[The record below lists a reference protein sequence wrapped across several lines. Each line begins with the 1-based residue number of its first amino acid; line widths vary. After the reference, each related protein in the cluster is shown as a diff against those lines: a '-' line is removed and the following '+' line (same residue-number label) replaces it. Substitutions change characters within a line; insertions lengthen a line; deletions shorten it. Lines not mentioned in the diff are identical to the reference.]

1 MPVSLLNTDTSFPTF
16 EGGVSV
22 EKRVEVLTNY
32 LYMLL
37 EELRYTF
44 SNLGEE
50 NFNDEGLKDLSIK
63 VAEPI
68 ELRVQS
74 TEKSLAEIKIS
85 SDKNETFIS
94 QMVSSIGEDGEVT
107 AASIVAA
114 INDAGSSVKIK
125 ADHVEITGFVTFESL
140 KKNGGSVINGN
151 NVSLILDA
159 TEDDGY
165 TTLVSNA
172 SLNFV
177 YQIAPNDDSFMANFY
192 TTVDGRDTDISSRY
206 ALHIITHQFKNKNKV
221 TVYPAIKM
229 SAAGRISIESN
240 SGLYIASQKSDGYII
255 LDAWD
260 NTRIVASSGFDTMKT
275 PINDLTYSFCLD
287 GIYFG
292 GRRLIAT

>member
-50 NFNDEGLKDLSIK
+50 NFNDQGLKNLSIK

-94 QMVSSIGEDGEVT
+94 QMVTSIGEKGEVT

-114 INDAGSSVKIK
+114 INDAGSSVKIS
-125 ADHVEITGFVTFESL
+125 ADHVEITGFVTFKSL
-140 KKNGGSVINGN
+140 EEDGGSVINGN

-159 TEDDGY
+159 AEDDGY
-165 TTLVSNA
+165 TNLASNA
-172 SLNFV
+172 SLNFM
-177 YQIAPNDDSFMANFY
+177 YRTETGTDRFMASLY
-192 TTVDGRDTDISSRY
+192 TTVDGTDTDITSRY
-206 ALHIITHQFKNKNKV
+206 ALHIDATAFRNNDG
-221 TVYPAIKM
+221 TWVYPAIKM

-240 SGLYIASQKSDGYII
+240 SGLYIASQEKDGYII

>member
-1 MPVSLLNTDTSFPTF
+1 MPVSLLNTDTSFPSF
-16 EGGVSV
+16 ENDTLVK
-22 EKRVEVLTNY
+22 ERVEVLTDY

-44 SNLGEE
+44 GNLGEE
-50 NFNDEGLKDLSIK
+50 NFNDAGLESLSMK

-68 ELRVQS
+68 NIRVQK
-74 TEKSLAEIKIS
+74 TEDSLAKIEILAE
-85 SDKNETFIS
+85 KNNTFIS
-94 QMVSSIGEDGEVT
+94 QMVSSIGEDGTVT

-125 ADHVEITGFVTFESL
+125 ADHVEISGFVTFESL
-140 KKNGGSVINGN
+140 EKDGGSTINGN

-159 TEDDGY
+159 SGDDGY
-165 TTLVSNA
+165 TNLTSNA
-172 SLNFV
+172 SLNFM
-177 YQIAPNDDSFMANFY
+177 YKKSSGTDLFMANLF
-192 TTVDGRDTDISSRY
+192 TTVDGSDTDISSRY
-206 ALHIITHQFKNKNKV
+206 ALHISTYQFRNNSNV

-260 NTRIVASSGFDTMKT
+260 NTRIVASSGFDNMRTA
-275 PINDLTYSFCLD
+275 INDLTYSFCLD

-292 GRRLIAT
+292 GKRLIAT